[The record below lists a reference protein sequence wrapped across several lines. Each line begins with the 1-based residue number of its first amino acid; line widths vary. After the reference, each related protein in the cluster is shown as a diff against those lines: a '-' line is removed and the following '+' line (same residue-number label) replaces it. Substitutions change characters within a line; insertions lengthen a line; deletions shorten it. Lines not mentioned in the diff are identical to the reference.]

1 MINQLVTANPA
12 DDYMQ
17 TIEISEDILIQIFS
31 TVTVLP
37 EGVAAYTNADMLQVL
52 APQIAAVSNL
62 ADVMA
67 GAVDTNGDPVQ
78 PNEGA
83 RIQIAINS
91 IDQANIAVRDE
102 KILRG
107 KTKILA

>member
-1 MINQLVTANPA
+1 
-12 DDYMQ
+12 
-17 TIEISEDILIQIFS
+17 
-31 TVTVLP
+31 
-37 EGVAAYTNADMLQVL
+37 
-52 APQIAAVSNL
+52 
-62 ADVMA
+62 MA

-83 RIQIAINS
+83 RIQIAINA

-102 KILRG
+102 KILSG